1 MASNQ
6 SVVVV
11 LTTFPVSADA
21 DAFARAL
28 IDERLAAC
36 VSILPPM
43 RSIYTWK
50 EITELAEERQLII
63 KTTTQRV
70 PELEA
75 RIKTLH
81 PYDVPEFI
89 VLPIVDGNDAYLRWI
104 GEATGTATA

>member
-1 MASNQ
+1 MSSNP
-6 SVVVV
+6 SVVLV
-11 LTTFPVSADA
+11 LTTFPASADA
-21 DAFARAL
+21 NAFARAL

-50 EITELAEERQLII
+50 EVTEVAEERQLLI

-75 RIKTLH
+75 RVKTLH
-81 PYDVPEFI
+81 PYDVPEFLVI
-89 VLPIVDGNDAYLRWI
+89 SVLDGSNDYFSWVA
-104 GEATGTATA
+104 GSA

>member
-1 MASNQ
+1 MPSNQ
-6 SVVVV
+6 SVVLV
-11 LTTFPVSADA
+11 LTTFPASADA
-21 DAFARAL
+21 NAFAKAL

-50 EITELAEERQLII
+50 EVTEIAEERQLLI

-81 PYDVPEFI
+81 PYDVPEFLVI
-89 VLPIVDGNDAYLRWI
+89 SVLDGSNDYFSWVA
-104 GEATGTATA
+104 GSA

>member
-11 LTTFPVSADA
+11 LTTFPVTADA

-89 VLPIVDGNDAYLRWI
+89 VISVLDGSNDYFSWVA
-104 GEATGTATA
+104 GSA